1 MYKTQFHKY
10 RVPWVNYTKLN
21 FINIEFHM
29 KFFIEKS
36 HVTWHF
42 LFTKLEINKI
52 EFYAKSSS
60 KMVVFWYIVYLP
72 IMLFCWKFLKCGI
85 LFGQYSSC
93 VSNMSISKVQNF
105 DLMYMWLPL
114 FWLDSIIYAE
124 CVFQVFL
131 SILHEC
137 ILFYTS
143 AGRLWLVRCKLQ
155 KNLLPKKK
163 K

>member
-72 IMLFCWKFLKCGI
+72 IMLFCWKFLKCDI

-105 DLMYMWLPL
+105 DLM
-114 FWLDSIIYAE
+114 SIYVIATLLARFNYLWWM
-124 CVFQVFL
+124 CL
-131 SILHEC
+131 SGFSFHSSWVHFVLYLRWETVTC
-137 ILFYTS
+137 
-143 AGRLWLVRCKLQ
+143 AM
-155 KNLLPKKK
+155 
-163 K
+163 